1 MSQVHD
7 TLFRW
12 AFSDTPRVVCLLRS
26 VLPTALVAMVDWG
39 AVEKVP
45 IELLDKDLS
54 EKRSDLVW
62 SLPMR
67 GRTITLH
74 LILEHQSW
82 EQRFMGLRVLDYARA
97 VWQWWLDRN
106 PRARSL
112 PPVVGLVVS
121 HDPDGW
127 QSPTQLWDALDSD
140 PALEAAL
147 GACLVDVGF
156 LLEDLQK
163 RSDQDI
169 RSWAMDEVGKLT
181 LLLLKHGRGS
191 PGILGLLETWREL
204 FVWEQVEQALPRLV
218 WYLLVVREDATAQQ
232 LHQLFSE
239 MLGKRAG
246 EVVMTEAERL
256 IAQGE
261 ERGLQK
267 GLQKGLQQGLQQGL
281 QPIFRQIEIRLH
293 RPLLDTERTRLVER
307 LDEVGPDRIGEVT
320 LELSP
325 EELARWLADPNA
337 R

>member
-1 MSQVHD
+1 
-7 TLFRW
+7 
-12 AFSDTPRVVCLLRS
+12 
-26 VLPTALVAMVDWG
+26 
-39 AVEKVP
+39 
-45 IELLDKDLS
+45 
-54 EKRSDLVW
+54 
-62 SLPMR
+62 
-67 GRTITLH
+67 
-74 LILEHQSW
+74 
-82 EQRFMGLRVLDYARA
+82 MGLRVLDYARA

-191 PGILGLLETWREL
+191 AGILGLLETWREL

-267 GLQKGLQQGLQQGL
+267 GLQQGLQQGL

>member
-267 GLQKGLQQGLQQGL
+267 GLQQGL

>member
-62 SLPMR
+62 SLPLR
-67 GRTITLH
+67 GRMVALH

-267 GLQKGLQQGLQQGL
+267 GLQHGL